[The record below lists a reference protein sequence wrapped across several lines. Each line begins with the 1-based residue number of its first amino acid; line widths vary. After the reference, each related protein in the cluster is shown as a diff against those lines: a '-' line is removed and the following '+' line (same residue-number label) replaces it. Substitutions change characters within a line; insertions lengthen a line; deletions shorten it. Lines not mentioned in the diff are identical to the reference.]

1 MKRPGFWLRNDSVH
15 LTLLVRAYCHLCDE
29 MRDALRP
36 LAKAVGATITEIDVD
51 ADAAIEARFG
61 DLVPVLLHGSIDGIE
76 LCHYRL
82 DTAGVENALR
92 DATQQSR

>member
-1 MKRPGFWLRNDSVH
+1 
-15 LTLLVRAYCHLCDE
+15 

-36 LAKAVGATITEIDVD
+36 LAKAAGATITEIDVD

-61 DLVPVLLHGSIDGIE
+61 DLVPVLLHGSIDGSE
-76 LCHYRL
+76 LCPYRL
-82 DTAGVENALR
+82 DTARVENALR